1 MSDAHRGAR
10 VGTRVATV
18 VSRAIVATHTKLL
31 ASKHKLAMLIFRAIS
46 DEISEEVDHTL
57 GPILRDMSERYPD
70 DGPAAALLTFMAE
83 DHGQLKALVGQG
95 LAQQGLLWP
104 LSQILNNLLAGG
116 VYDALRATPN
126 SLPDAAT
133 IAQTAAQGT
142 TDYGQ
147 AINDIAAWG
156 FNAGWGDSLIAAAQA
171 WPSSAQVLDMMNR
184 NLIDPQA
191 ARTLL
196 KRTGLPDEV
205 INNVLATAIQ
215 PLPPA
220 DAALAV
226 LRGTLTHDE
235 GSSIA
240 QESGITPD
248 TFNTLIDNTGEPL
261 GLMQLLEAYRRGFI
275 DQATL
280 KRGILQS
287 RVRDE
292 WIDTAE
298 KLRYSPMS
306 VSDAVNA
313 VVQNHM
319 GEDAGKSIAD
329 QNGLEPGAFDM
340 LYQTAGEPL
349 SRTECEQ
356 LYNRGLMTQTEL
368 EQALRESRLKNKYV
382 SQAFE
387 LHTKLLEPRV
397 LSESVTAGAV
407 THGDAIKLAMEAG
420 YTEANA
426 TILVGMGS
434 LNKLKT
440 YRDRVVSAVETMY
453 EDSAISQDQA
463 VTVVKAMGY
472 TDQEASF
479 IFEAADLHRQSKVV
493 GSAISVI
500 RSKYLGRHI
509 TQSEASGSLDALG
522 VPSAQRDYLLNAWS
536 VEWSAETRQ
545 LTEAQIVKAVKLQLI
560 TADDGQ
566 TRLMNMGYNQT
577 DADLLLEGA

>member
-1 MSDAHRGAR
+1 MSDTHRGAR

-57 GPILRDMSERYPD
+57 GPILTDMQSRYPT
-70 DGPAAALLTFMAE
+70 DGPAAALLKFMAE

-104 LSQILNNLLAGG
+104 LSQILNNLLAPG
-116 VYDALRATPN
+116 VYDAMRATPQ

-156 FNAGWGDSLIAAAQA
+156 FSPGWGESMVAAAQA
-171 WPSSAQVLDMMNR
+171 WPSSAQILDMMNR

-191 ARTLL
+191 AKVLL
-196 KRTGLPDEV
+196 KRTGLPDET
-205 INNVLATAIQ
+205 INNVLATAII
-215 PLPPA
+215 PLSPA

-226 LRGTLTHDE
+226 LRGTMTHDQ

-240 QESGITPD
+240 QESGVTPE
-248 TFNTLIDNTGEPL
+248 TFNTLISNTGEPL

-275 DQATL
+275 NEETL
-280 KRGILQS
+280 KRGILES

-292 WIDTAE
+292 WIDTAI

-319 GEDAGKSIAD
+319 TEDAAKSIAD
-329 QNGLEPGAFDM
+329 QNGLEPGALDT
-340 LYQTAGEPL
+340 LVQTAGEPL

-356 LYNRGLMTQTEL
+356 LFNRGLMTQAEY
-368 EQALRESRLKNKYV
+368 EQALRESRIKDKYV
-382 SQAFE
+382 NQAFE
-387 LHTKLLEPRV
+387 LHTKLLEARM
-397 LSESVTAGAV
+397 LSGAV
-407 THGDAIKLAMEAG
+407 ETGAVSHDEALKLAMETG
-420 YTEANA
+420 YSEANA
-426 TILVGMGS
+426 IILIGTGS
-434 LNKLKT
+434 LRKLKT
-440 YRDRVVSAVETMY
+440 YRDRVVAAVETMY

-463 VTVVKAMGY
+463 AGIIAKMGY
-472 TDQEASF
+472 TQDEANF
-479 IFEAADLHRQSKVV
+479 IFEATDLHRQARAVS
-493 GSAISVI
+493 SAISVI

-509 TQSEASGSLDALG
+509 SEQGASGALDSLG
-522 VPSAQRDYLLNAWS
+522 VPSAQRDYLLNLWTI
-536 VEWSAETRQ
+536 EWETYTKQ
-545 LTEAQIVKAVKLQLI
+545 LTEAQIVKAVKLELI
-560 TADDGQ
+560 TGDEGQ
-566 TRLMNMGYNQT
+566 ARLMNMGYNQT
-577 DADLLLEGA
+577 DADLLLGGA